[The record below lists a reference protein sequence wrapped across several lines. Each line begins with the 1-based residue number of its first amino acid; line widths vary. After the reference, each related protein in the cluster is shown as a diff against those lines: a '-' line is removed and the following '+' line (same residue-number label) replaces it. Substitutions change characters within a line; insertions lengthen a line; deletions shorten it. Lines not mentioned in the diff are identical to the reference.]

1 MDKQN
6 CTMKEY
12 EETEKCD
19 QTLNITQ
26 KETRLVLFLFK
37 LINFMYYPPIPANYC
52 SHKAVTCPPGWS
64 CKLAHSYLIL

>member
-26 KETRLVLFLFK
+26 KETRLVLFF
-37 LINFMYYPPIPANYC
+37 I
-52 SHKAVTCPPGWS
+52 
-64 CKLAHSYLIL
+64 